1 MTITPAAPAERRAT
15 RAARVAGALVT
26 VTCAVVLAGWFLD
39 VAVLRTVVPGQ
50 VSMKPNAAVGLGLLG
65 LAFTLPAHRRLA
77 RKVMAGAAIVVATGT
92 LAEYLLGVDLGIDE
106 AVHDEV
112 PDPVRTVAPGR
123 MAATTALSILLVGV
137 ALLLQD
143 RPTRKRVG
151 LAHIIAL
158 APLTMGLVSMV
169 GYAYGESALI
179 DGGARYTAMAINT
192 AVVVVALGV
201 AALLVEP
208 GKGLVA
214 PFTGAHPQ
222 ARYARWAL
230 TLALGV
236 PFVLGFVRLRIQ
248 REGLVRT
255 ELGTALF
262 AVSNMVV
269 FAGLIVIGL
278 RALLRADAA
287 RAAVDAEL
295 AANRQ
300 QARDLLD
307 RAPMGISAK
316 DLDGC
321 YIVANRA
328 AAEFI
333 GAPADDVIG
342 LTDADLQPGDVAAR
356 IRRRDLHVLR
366 TATAV
371 ENEIVHDGP
380 DGNRILRSLRF
391 PLLRDGDIY
400 GVGTISMDVTERRR
414 IERERD
420 KLELRIRQIERLD
433 SLGQLAGGI
442 SHDFNNVLAIIH
454 NYASFLER
462 DVTDP
467 RSRADVAAIRE
478 AAEKGTDLVR
488 QLLAFS
494 RREPMEPFVMAVSDV
509 VESVVALLN
518 RTMPQHITID
528 VAPCPP
534 GCDVAADPGQIEQ
547 VLVNLIVNAR
557 DAMPEGG
564 TITVEVDAV
573 DLGSAAGADL
583 VGLTPGRYVRLAV
596 SDTGAGMS
604 ADVRYRAFEP
614 FFTTKPEGVGNGL
627 GLATVYGIVK
637 QCGGDALIYSE
648 PDRGTVVKVYLPL
661 ASAPSA
667 TSTMAPAGAYR
678 GSGQRVLV
686 VEDDGAL
693 RVAIERMLADA
704 GYAPVA
710 VPSGE
715 DALDALRTTG
725 SPDVLVTDMIL
736 PGLTGPELAE
746 RLRIV
751 APSVRVLLV
760 SGYTTR
766 TLRPDEVSGAAVTL
780 EKPFALETLLAH
792 VAELAVASTGG
803 GGS

>member
-1 MTITPAAPAERRAT
+1 MPMALAASAERRAT
-15 RAARVAGALVT
+15 RAARIAGALAAI
-26 VTCAVVLAGWFLD
+26 TCALVLAGWFLD
-39 VAVLRTVVPGQ
+39 VALLRTVVPGE
-50 VSMKPNAAVGLGLLG
+50 VSMKPNAAIGLGLLG
-65 LAFTLPAHRRLA
+65 LGFALPYRRRLTSQ
-77 RKVMAGAAIVVATGT
+77 VLAGAAVVVAVAT
-92 LAEYLLGVDLGIDE
+92 LVQYLLGVDLGIDE
-106 AVHDEV
+106 AVHHEV

-137 ALLLQD
+137 AVLLQG
-143 RPTRKRVG
+143 RPTRTRVG
-151 LAHIIAL
+151 LAHVIAL
-158 APLTMGLVSMV
+158 APLGMGLVSMV

-179 DGGARYTAMAINT
+179 DGGARYTAMAVNT

-214 PFTGAHPQ
+214 PFTGVHLQ

-230 TLALGV
+230 VLALGV
-236 PFVLGFVRLRIQ
+236 PFALGLLRLRMQ
-248 REGLVRT
+248 REGLVGT

-287 RAAVDAEL
+287 RAAIDAEL
-295 AANRQ
+295 TANRR
-300 QARDLLD
+300 QAQDLLD

-316 DLDGC
+316 DLDGRFL
-321 YIVANRA
+321 VANRA
-328 AAEFI
+328 AAEMI
-333 GAPADDVIG
+333 GAPPDGVVG
-342 LTDADLQPGDVAAR
+342 LTDADLSPDDVATR

-391 PLLRDGDIY
+391 PLVRDGDIY

-454 NYASFLER
+454 NYAALLER
-462 DVTDP
+462 DLTDP

-494 RREPMEPFVMAVSDV
+494 RREPEEPLVMAVADV

-518 RTMPQHITID
+518 RTMPQHVAID
-528 VAPCPP
+528 VAPCPS
-534 GCDVAADPGQIEQ
+534 GCDVSADPGQIEQ

-564 TITVEVDAV
+564 TITIEVDAV

-596 SDTGAGMS
+596 SDGGAGMS
-604 ADVRYRAFEP
+604 AEVRDRAFEP
-614 FFTTKPEGVGNGL
+614 FFTTKPDGAGTGL

-637 QCGGDALIYSE
+637 QSGGHALIYSE
-648 PDRGTVVKVYLPL
+648 PNRGTVVKVYLPL
-661 ASAPSA
+661 VSPPSGPPA
-667 TSTMAPAGAYR
+667 VAPAGAYR

-686 VEDDGAL
+686 VEDDPSL

-704 GYAPVA
+704 GYAAVA

-715 DALDALRTTG
+715 DALSTLRTTG
-725 SPDVLVTDMIL
+725 SPDVLVTDMVL

-746 RLRIV
+746 RLRIM

-766 TLRPDEVSGAAVTL
+766 TLRPDEVSSAAVTL

-792 VAELAVASTGG
+792 VAELAGA
-803 GGS
+803 GSRGS